1 MRRSS
6 SGTRA
11 RGAAGEAGT
20 DEKGRRMRR
29 SDELEPDDRDRRIDG
44 AQPPEPTRAGIRLR
58 YVVIVLFAIVLIA
71 FAIANFRPVRV
82 SFLLFETRAR
92 LVTVIVVAAA
102 LGFVIGYFTGRP
114 TRLQRRWLRKREEDQ
129 TG

>member
-1 MRRSS
+1 MRR
-6 SGTRA
+6 R
-11 RGAAGEAGT
+11 
-20 DEKGRRMRR
+20 
-29 SDELEPDDRDRRIDG
+29 DELEPDDRDRRSER
-44 AQPPEPTRAGIRLR
+44 AEPAEPPRAGIKPRH
-58 YVVIVLFAIVLIA
+58 VIVVLFAIVLIA

-114 TRLQRRWLRKREEDQ
+114 TRLQRRWLRRREEDVQ
-129 TG
+129 D

>member
-1 MRRSS
+1 
-6 SGTRA
+6 
-11 RGAAGEAGT
+11 
-20 DEKGRRMRR
+20 MRR
-29 SDELEPDDRDRRIDG
+29 SDELEPDDRDRRIDA
-44 AQPPEPTRAGIRLR
+44 AQPPEPKRAGIRPR
-58 YVVIVLFAIVLIA
+58 HVIIVLFAIVLIA

-82 SFLLFETRAR
+82 SFLLYETRAR

-114 TRLQRRWLRKREEDQ
+114 TRLQRKWLRRREEEDH

>member
-1 MRRSS
+1 
-6 SGTRA
+6 
-11 RGAAGEAGT
+11 
-20 DEKGRRMRR
+20 MRR

-44 AQPPEPTRAGIRLR
+44 AQPPEPKRTGIRPR

-71 FAIANFRPVRV
+71 FAIANFRPVGV

-114 TRLQRRWLRKREEDQ
+114 TRLQRKWLRKREEDQ

>member
-1 MRRSS
+1 MR
-6 SGTRA
+6 G
-11 RGAAGEAGT
+11 
-20 DEKGRRMRR
+20 

-44 AQPPEPTRAGIRLR
+44 AQPPEPKRAGIRPR
-58 YVVIVLFAIVLIA
+58 HVIIVLFAIVLIA

-82 SFLLFETRAR
+82 SFLLYETRAR

-114 TRLQRRWLRKREEDQ
+114 TRLQRKWLRRREEEDH

>member
-1 MRRSS
+1 
-6 SGTRA
+6 
-11 RGAAGEAGT
+11 
-20 DEKGRRMRR
+20 MRR

-44 AQPPEPTRAGIRLR
+44 PKPPEPKRAGIRPR
-58 YVVIVLFAIVLIA
+58 HVVVVLFAIVLIA
-71 FAIANFRPVRV
+71 FAIANFVPVRV
-82 SFLLFETRAR
+82 SFLLYETRAR

-114 TRLQRRWLRKREEDQ
+114 TRLQRKWLRRREEEDH